1 MIAILRTVTGAMVQ
15 SAPILS
21 HKVKLVMPTHSVPA
35 VIVWMVIV
43 ATVNVAEP
51 VKVVPMG
58 VQAGAM
64 VRVLMLHQATT
75 RAAIVLTRA

>member
-21 HKVKLVMPTHSVPA
+21 HRVKLVMPTLSAPVA
-35 VIVWMVIV
+35 FVWMVIV
-43 ATVNVAEP
+43 ATVIVAEP
-51 VKVVPMG
+51 VKVVPTG
-58 VQAGAM
+58 VRAGAM
-64 VRVLMLHQATT
+64 ARVLMLHQATT